1 MQRSRRTRIVV
12 AAVII
17 DPSTSTLLLAQR
29 SSPPEDAGLWELPG
43 GKVEDGETWQ
53 AALEREIVEELGM
66 RVEAGE
72 QVGEVVTGIPGFEV
86 VALRARQTGG
96 TPRALEHAD
105 LRWVDVAELRRMNE
119 AGVLMASSVA
129 WLDELIGLLSNWADG

>member
-1 MQRSRRTRIVV
+1 
-12 AAVII
+12 
-17 DPSTSTLLLAQR
+17 
-29 SSPPEDAGLWELPG
+29 
-43 GKVEDGETWQ
+43 
-53 AALEREIVEELGM
+53 M

>member
-1 MQRSRRTRIVV
+1 MTRIVV

-17 DPSTSTLLLAQR
+17 DRSTSTLLLAQR

-53 AALEREIVEELGM
+53 VALEREIAEELDM

-86 VALRARQTGG
+86 VALRARQSGG

-105 LRWVDVAELRRMNE
+105 LRWVDVAELRQMNE

-129 WLDELIGLLSNWADG
+129 WLDDLVGLLSN

>member
-1 MQRSRRTRIVV
+1 MTRIVV

>member
-1 MQRSRRTRIVV
+1 MARIVV